1 MSLFNNTKQ
10 SDKEIDLTKL
20 RGHIDFKTIKH
31 VNKAGCEYYCIQ
43 AIFEDGTTLLVDMQ
57 LIQLLNLKLHKA
69 IRKSIGKED
78 NEDNSSKKLDAM
90 IELASES
97 GIRDFILKLIYK

>member
-20 RGHIDFKTIKH
+20 RGHIDFKIIKH
-31 VNKAGCEYYCIQ
+31 VNKAGCEYYCIK

-57 LIQLLNLKLHKA
+57 LIQLLNLKLYKA
-69 IRKSIGKED
+69 IRKNMGKE
-78 NEDNSSKKLDAM
+78 EQDNSSKLMDAM
-90 IELASES
+90 TELVTGSE
-97 GIRDFILKLIYK
+97 IRDSILKSIYK